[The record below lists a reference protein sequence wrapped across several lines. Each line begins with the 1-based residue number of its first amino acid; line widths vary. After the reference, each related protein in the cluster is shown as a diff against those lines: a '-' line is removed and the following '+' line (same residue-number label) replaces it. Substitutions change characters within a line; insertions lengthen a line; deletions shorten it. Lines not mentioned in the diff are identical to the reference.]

1 MNPNLAPLS
10 RSFVLL
16 SGGVDSATC
25 LAKAVDYHKNHGG
38 EVVAVSVDYGQRH
51 IKETQYAAKLCS
63 HYHIQSHV
71 LNAVGFAGDS
81 MLTNKDT
88 EVPNTS
94 YDKIEGISPTYVP
107 FRNGYMLARLTA
119 FAQQYVNKIAKQIA
133 PEPKGA
139 QATGLDD
146 LVTLY
151 FGAHAEDAK
160 NWAYPDCTPEFIG
173 AMSNA
178 IYIGSYRTIRLLAPF
193 AYSEKADIIR
203 TGARLAVPYHLTWSC
218 YKGEELHC
226 GVCPTC
232 RARKKAFLE
241 ADQGDPTQY
250 QNDCGPDEG
259 LDLAA

>member
-1 MNPNLAPLS
+1 MHKDLVDLS

-25 LAKAVDYHKNHGG
+25 LAKAVDYHNTHGG
-38 EVVAVSVDYGQRH
+38 KVVAVSIDYGQRH
-51 IKETQYAAKLCS
+51 IKETQYAAKLCA
-63 HYHIQSHV
+63 HYHIESHI
-71 LNAVGFAGDS
+71 LDARGFAGDS

-88 EVPNTS
+88 VVPNTS

-119 FAQQYVNKIAKQIA
+119 FAQQYVNQVQKAMDGCDT
-133 PEPKGA
+133 EW
-139 QATGLDD
+139 LSD

-178 IYIGSYRTIRLLAPF
+178 IFIGSYRTIRLLTPF

-250 QNDCGPDEG
+250 LNDCGPDEG
-259 LDLAA
+259 LEQAA